1 MQQNPW
7 KDAVAPFVEKGE
19 AATLEWL
26 TEQGTQNIRQLNE
39 VIRETAIPWYEKV
52 SESTC

>member
-1 MQQNPW
+1 
-7 KDAVAPFVEKGE
+7 
-19 AATLEWL
+19 TLEWL